1 VIVFVQDDY
10 AGSKF
15 TEKFIGKIQPKTTLF
30 SPVARDLDKMYPGL
44 IDSTEIKFCLTGYV
58 DEEKIELSK
67 KQFLAKLKEDFQSLQ
82 NQQKN
87 DSASINYNFHRI
99 GAIAK
104 SHKKYLSKVP
114 GNPSQ
119 ILLKLQ
125 QAGMDNISQIE
136 QIDSV
141 NLTIT
146 LKDGNLISL
155 SNICSVDTLGLASKL
170 ELWRSDYFN
179 MELKHHDAQLRFK
192 KNYESRLEA
201 LKKEEAEGLAVFD
214 NKIATLR
221 QDSISTLLEHKV
233 QSLDTKYHELFDTI
247 KKTEIIINKKLEEP
261 ANELIEKSHKI
272 VQNCIELL
280 QTEHEEIAN
289 FKSKL
294 KTDLKEKLREQ
305 RLETLKNTSLEKLEK
320 LEQSIRETKSFE
332 KFLDLMT

>member
-1 VIVFVQDDY
+1 
-10 AGSKF
+10 
-15 TEKFIGKIQPKTTLF
+15 
-30 SPVARDLDKMYPGL
+30 
-44 IDSTEIKFCLTGYV
+44 
-58 DEEKIELSK
+58 
-67 KQFLAKLKEDFQSLQ
+67 
-82 NQQKN
+82 
-87 DSASINYNFHRI
+87 
-99 GAIAK
+99 
-104 SHKKYLSKVP
+104 
-114 GNPSQ
+114 
-119 ILLKLQ
+119 
-125 QAGMDNISQIE
+125 MDNISQIE

-170 ELWRSDYFN
+170 ELWRSDYLN
-179 MELKHHDAQLRFK
+179 MEQKHHDAQLRFK

-201 LKKEEAEGLAVFD
+201 LKEEAEGLAVFD

-221 QDSISTLLEHKV
+221 QDSISTLLENKV
-233 QSLDTKYHELFDTI
+233 QSLNAKYQELFDTI

-294 KTDLKEKLREQ
+294 KTDLKEKLREEG
-305 RLETLKNTSLEKLEK
+305 LETLKNTSLEKLEK